1 MTSTRT
7 PSFKNRWMT
16 ISVSV
21 VIVVAAVAA
30 AIGFV
35 WIPLSQS
42 GSTATTFWDAIC
54 SASGVPVDY
63 RPLKI
68 SASATNRPSDLDA
81 RAAAM
86 GVHDEKSIARG
97 TRVAMQCTACHIARG
112 SNDTSF
118 PNLAGQIDAAIYK
131 QLADFKAG
139 HRTNAIMQPI
149 ATMLDEQT
157 MHDLA
162 AYYSSLPRIYPLQP
176 MRSLNDGSMPPTL
189 VRNGSPMRGIAA
201 CASCHGDRKNSAFTP
216 RLEGMPVKYLSDQL
230 ISFSRAERHNDIN
243 TQMRNVTRH
252 LTTIEITEIAQ
263 YYASR

>member
-1 MTSTRT
+1 MTFLRS
-7 PSFKNRWMT
+7 PSLKNWWMT

-21 VIVVAAVAA
+21 VIGIATVAT

-35 WIPLSQS
+35 WIPLSQN

-54 SASGVPVDY
+54 SASGVPLEY
-63 RPLKI
+63 RALKI
-68 SASATNRPSDLDA
+68 TATATNRPSDLVA
-81 RAAAM
+81 RAAVM
-86 GVHDEKSIARG
+86 GPHDAESVARG
-97 TRVAMQCTACHIARG
+97 TKVATQCTACHITQG

-118 PNLAGQIDAAIYK
+118 PNLAGQINAAIYK

-176 MRSLNDGSMPPTL
+176 LRSLKDGSMPPTL

-216 RLEGMPVKYLSDQL
+216 RLEGMPVNYLTNQL

-252 LTTIEITEIAQ
+252 LTAGEITEIAQ
-263 YYASR
+263 FYASR